1 MKVLNVN
8 TDVVP
13 APDEALRLLSL
24 EGPAVLDLFAAAS
37 RIREKFKG
45 REVKLCSII
54 NGKSGLCPEDCA
66 FCSQSARFRTNIP
79 SYPLLSPDAIL
90 ERAIQMKS
98 HGARKFSIV
107 TSGYNLSVEELD
119 TIKKAVRLIKEKAG
133 LGACASLGDLSME
146 ELLSLKEAGLD
157 KYHHNLETAQ
167 SFFPEI
173 VTTHSYD
180 DKVGVV
186 RRAQEAGLEVCSGGI
201 FGMGESHAQR
211 VEMLMALK
219 ALNVDSI
226 PINFLNPIPGTP
238 LEGRNDLMP
247 MECLKI
253 ISVARFLMPD
263 KDILICG
270 GREVNLRGLQSLMFF
285 AGANGLMIG
294 GYLTTKGR
302 PEEEDLNLIKDL
314 GLSPCNS

>member
-1 MKVLNVN
+1 MRSVKENKGG
-8 TDVVP
+8 VP
-13 APDEALRLLSL
+13 APEEALRLLSL

-37 RIREKFKG
+37 RRREEFKG

-66 FCSQSARFRTNIP
+66 FCSQSARFRTLAP

-90 ERAIQMKS
+90 ERAIQMKKL
-98 HGARKFSIV
+98 GARKFSIV
-107 TSGYNLSVEELD
+107 TSGYNLSGEEID
-119 TIKKAVRLIKEKAG
+119 TIKEAVRLIKEKAG
-133 LGACASLGDLSME
+133 LGTCASLGDLSRK
-146 ELLSLKEAGLD
+146 ELLGLKEAGLD
-157 KYHHNLETAQ
+157 NYHHNLETAQ

-186 RRAQEAGLEVCSGGI
+186 RRAQDAGLKVCSGGI
-201 FGMGESHAQR
+201 FGMGESRAQR
-211 VEMLMALK
+211 VEMLMALR
-219 ALNVDSI
+219 ALNVDRI

-238 LEGRNDLMP
+238 LEGRNDLTP

-253 ISVARFLMPD
+253 ISIARLLMPD

-270 GREVNLRGLQSLMFF
+270 GREVNIRGLQSLMFF

-294 GYLTTKGR
+294 GYLTTKGS
-302 PEEEDLNLIKDL
+302 PEQEDLNLIKDL